1 MLAFMETQKVDGL
14 IMTTKEKFELVINL
28 AQEKLNDINE
38 EEIFELRGKKVSV
51 VDAMESLANVTLF
64 LDYLPVSNEDE
75 QRLKQTKNN

>member
-1 MLAFMETQKVDGL
+1 
-14 IMTTKEKFELVINL
+14 MTTKEKFELVINL